1 MSADPDHEKRTQGRK
16 KDCLANPALSY
27 SDFFGDIWNVCDPC
41 AENKTEAGVKKSRG
55 KIFFMLK
62 EKLN

>member
-1 MSADPDHEKRTQGRK
+1 MSADTDHEKCTQSRK

-27 SDFFGDIWNVCDPC
+27 SDFPGNMRNVYDPC
-41 AENKTEAGVKKSRG
+41 AENKTEAGVKKCRS

-62 EKLN
+62 E